1 MRPPA
6 NGTKWIESLLESMAK
21 YEDLSTY
28 FDSTSMCY
36 KSIFGTKKADT
47 KDPKFV
53 LNAALLLKCV
63 VVTDLLAFPYSFY
76 RGLSKFDRIFIFV
89 LKKIY

>member
-53 LNAALLLKCV
+53 LNAALLKCV